1 MSYDGDMAKRKFE
14 LTLSQLKELI
24 QAYTR
29 CNDGMLRT
37 RYQAV
42 RMYGTR
48 YPVDEICALTRCSR
62 TSLMEWCRAYQ
73 SHGVAGLRDGRR
85 GGNSAKLTTSQRVDL
100 LQRLETY
107 TPRQLFGSSAHTT
120 TGQFWTVEDLQRAVA
135 QWYGVQYASRTSY
148 STLFHTAGLSYQR
161 PARVFKSQRLPH
173 IMEFEE
179 NTEKN

>member
-1 MSYDGDMAKRKFE
+1 MSYDGGMAKRKFE
-14 LTLSQLKELI
+14 LTMSQLKELI
-24 QAYTR
+24 QTYTQ
-29 CNDGMLRT
+29 CNDGVLRT

-48 YPVDEICALTRCSR
+48 YPVEEICALTRCSR

-73 SHGVAGLRDGRR
+73 SHGVAGLRDGRL
-85 GGNSAKLTTSQRVDL
+85 GGNSAKLTPAQREDL

-107 TPRQLFGSSAHTT
+107 TPHQLFGSVAHTP
-120 TGQFWTVEDLQRAVA
+120 TGQFWTVEDLQQAVA

-148 STLFHTAGLSYQR
+148 SKLFHMSGLSYQR
-161 PARVFKSQRLPH
+161 PARVFKSQRVPQ